1 MKTYNVVSNDVMVTL
16 LGEELDR
23 EASHITNGVCT
34 ALLATSGA
42 KTKEHWSL
50 LANAIEELG
59 RGEGGYVVGD
69 FEFTP
74 GTGSLSMNNST
85 RR

>member
-42 KTKEHWSL
+42 KTEEHWSL

>member
-1 MKTYNVVSNDVMVTL
+1 METYNVISNNVVVAL

-23 EASHITNGVCT
+23 EASHITNGVRT

-42 KTKEHWSL
+42 KAEEHGGL

-59 RGEGGYVVGD
+59 RGEGGYIVGD
-69 FEFTP
+69 FKFTP
-74 GTGSLSMNNST
+74 GTGSLGMNNST
-85 RR
+85 RC